1 MATGGVPRSFQSTAT
16 RATRANASWCC
27 TAPDADPGTQVAVR
41 RLADALGASGT
52 SVTFLGILFGTGTYI
67 IDVANDIFSSSG
79 ISAASE
85 NDTGATGLYPQVLTL
100 ITVATLGL
108 LAIRTVGR
116 ALMDQIHLVNDAYN
130 RSSAAKTFLAMID
143 ESDQPIKDNERIL
156 MLQALFQ
163 FKDTRTP
170 EDGFAS
176 SIADLISKRIL
187 KGKS

>member
-1 MATGGVPRSFQSTAT
+1 M
-16 RATRANASWCC
+16 C
-27 TAPDADPGTQVAVR
+27 
-41 RLADALGASGT
+41 L
-52 SVTFLGILFGTGTYI
+52 SVTFLGVLFGTGTYI

-79 ISAASE
+79 TSAASE

-108 LAIRTVGR
+108 LAIRTAGR

-163 FKDTRTP
+163 FNDARTP
-170 EDGFAS
+170 DDRVVP
-176 SIADLISKRIL
+176 SIADSISKRLL